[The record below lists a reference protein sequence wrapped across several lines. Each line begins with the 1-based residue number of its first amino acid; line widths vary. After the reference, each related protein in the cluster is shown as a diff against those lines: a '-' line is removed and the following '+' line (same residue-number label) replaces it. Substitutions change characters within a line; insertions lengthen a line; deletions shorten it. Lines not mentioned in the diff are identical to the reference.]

1 MLVWKSLYLGSLR
14 DNWNIASD
22 FHIKFIGLFL
32 KNIVIEMS
40 IGAKFLKTSF
50 LAGVLFFFSDSF
62 FVHFTFI
69 YKRIRWLKGSLFVD
83 TFIEAIRDRFS

>member
-1 MLVWKSLYLGSLR
+1 
-14 DNWNIASD
+14 
-22 FHIKFIGLFL
+22 
-32 KNIVIEMS
+32 MS

-62 FVHFTFI
+62 FVYFTFI

-83 TFIEAIRDRFS
+83 TFIEAIRERFS

>member
-32 KNIVIEMS
+32 KNFVIEMS

-50 LAGVLFFFSDSF
+50 LAGVLFSSVIPFLYILHLS
-62 FVHFTFI
+62 T
-69 YKRIRWLKGSLFVD
+69 K
-83 TFIEAIRDRFS
+83 E